1 MATTAAQTALIL
13 SRLAGVAV
21 AVPSFL
27 VDTMTLNCVL
37 QSYKDRPV
45 QRAIVGGVLLSLVA
59 NGFLLWSMIA
69 WFLDPRG
76 PFPNILIIIF
86 SQCKRVHSIVTAYL
100 TFLRTSAMMG
110 ARGKTFRPY
119 VVHYIAVFSTATLI
133 TVGFHLDAYIS
144 TNFNATAARSTT
156 SFLQGY
162 RSFNIVS
169 VLLYSVPALF
179 TDLKFASVGA
189 GANSILEKRFA
200 AIRQYY
206 NAVQWFFFEV
216 ILLITTITTL
226 AIGITDSNVVAGNYT
241 EQLLLSLISLN
252 ASYSVRAA
260 SSTDPTTGSG
270 SASGTGV
277 GGVRTSGHATTR
289 VGPTGSTPMLT
300 TSAAGSR
307 RGSAV
312 AGSMTALVAKDAGSR
327 RSSLTPAVKLT
338 APADDV
344 KKLPTVKSADS
355 GEAKVGTDTRGT
367 DATGSNNTVVAEE
380 SKTRGSPELGTQ
392 SQ

>member
-1 MATTAAQTALIL
+1 MATTAAQTALVL

-37 QSYKDRPV
+37 QSYKDRSV

-110 ARGKTFRPY
+110 ARGRTFRPY

-144 TNFNATAARSTT
+144 TNFNATAARSTA

-169 VLLYSVPALF
+169 VLLYSAPALF
-179 TDLKFASVGA
+179 TDLKFAYVGA

-206 NAVQWFFFEV
+206 NAMQWFLFEV
-216 ILLITTITTL
+216 ILLVTTITTL

-270 SASGTGV
+270 SASGTG
-277 GGVRTSGHATTR
+277 GGVRTSAHGTTR

-300 TSAAGSR
+300 TSAVGSR

-312 AGSMTALVAKDAGSR
+312 AGSMTALVGKDGGSR
-327 RSSLTPAVKLT
+327 RSSITPAVKL
-338 APADDV
+338 AALAEDV

-355 GEAKVGTDTRGT
+355 ENKVGTDTRGT
-367 DATGSNNTVVAEE
+367 DATGSNGTVVVEE
-380 SKTRGSPELGTQ
+380 SKTRGSPEIGTQ